1 MGVDSGN
8 GEWKLSVIRVSVVC
22 ELQESESLSFWPVRL
37 GAAIPELRADCV
49 SLQRFTERTL
59 LVIRELRA
67 GGECL
72 AERVRV
78 DFISRARAEGRPW
91 VPCREG

>member
-8 GEWKLSVIRVSVVC
+8 REWKLSVIRVSVVC
-22 ELQESESLSFWPVRL
+22 ELQESEVLSFWPVRL
-37 GAAIPELRADCV
+37 GAAFPELRADFV

-67 GGECL
+67 GRECL
-72 AERVRV
+72 AEKVRV
-78 DFISRARAEGRPW
+78 DFISRAGVEGRPR
-91 VPCREG
+91 VPCREC